1 MSEARDYPDG
11 TFEGGPGVQ
20 PDLRGL
26 LLHMRAARSAP
37 GGTSEEIGED
47 MPAADGLPVEDGQ
60 AETVTRRVVGRQR
73 VMKITLP
80 GGVVLIDRT
89 KEIFLVVGP
98 DDERLRELEDEEEAG
113 DVADEPTDNADEAP
127 EVTIRPTR
135 SRYSRK
141 HEEDDPLGLGKTFR
155 ILGARALKAARNNV
169 AGMVDDYGDRAERRY
184 GARQREEAARKRH
197 DKEPYRVRAIR
208 TQLDAYFKL
217 IASGGLNTRGH
228 LPDAVVHRLKQMDD
242 LGYPYYDDY
251 LYYDQGEP

>member
-1 MSEARDYPDG
+1 MSEAIDYPGDSE
-11 TFEGGPGVQ
+11 TGGQGVQ

-26 LLHMRAARSAP
+26 LLHMRAARSQPDGA
-37 GGTSEEIGED
+37 SQEDGED
-47 MPAADGLPVEDGQ
+47 GAPALDGLPE
-60 AETVTRRVVGRQR
+60 EVTRRVVGRQR
-73 VMKITLP
+73 IMKISLP

-98 DDERLRELEDEEEAG
+98 DDERLRELEDEETGGE
-113 DVADEPTDNADEAP
+113 ADEPTDYAEEVPEAT
-127 EVTIRPTR
+127 VRPAR
-135 SRYSRK
+135 SRYSRRY
-141 HEEDDPLGLGKTFR
+141 EEDDSPLGLGKTFR
-155 ILGARALKAARNNV
+155 ILGARALRATRDGV
-169 AGMVDDYGDRAERRY
+169 VGMAEDYGDRAERRY

-217 IASGGLNTRGH
+217 IASGGLNTRGQ

-251 LYYDQGEP
+251 LYDDQGEP